1 MTYIK
6 GIVGIFLILT
16 VFGQTFIALLNLPAK
31 GYGIWDYY
39 RVMSNLLYFIL
50 FIGYRYSP
58 RILFSCSGY
67 ILIYKYLCYIEQ
79 EQNLYF
85 LKFLFLQSYRYLLLI
100 LFLIFIRYPL
110 YYMIFLLRQ
119 TKRPT
124 WEVFKYFI
132 DKEENLLIRFFT
144 FLFSLKESDKSMKQ
158 NLIFYYYIPINEVF
172 FFIFGTAL
180 ISLGYKFKLR
190 IDIIIFILILLL
202 YVLKILLYIIYKNEE
217 TKIFTTTD
225 YYLFDY
231 GLNLINPLFNLSYFL
246 IGIFFG
252 LINYSIQKGITDL
265 EEKNNYQNV
274 FLLADAKTTDDDEE
288 SQTMKERS
296 TFTPQET
303 NIDKIELNVNNIN
316 KTDELLLEKSKYN
329 NKLFGD
335 FNSVKKNKN
344 KKINVINDINSDS
357 NENFEKYI
365 DVESEIGSK
374 KIEYSERIKLMPF
387 LIWPILFSNFHKKN
401 KNKMILNIII
411 ILSFFVLLF
420 FIFAQSLFIHANLK
434 KNIFDKKLV
443 EELSFR
449 KIIYEIALNIIF
461 LLDIEIAIF
470 IIQWINFILYFKEV
484 GIIKNFLNH
493 VYWSF
498 FVKSYFS
505 FSLISVTV
513 ILFLFFLTETA
524 IKFNFGNIFLY
535 AFIDIIL
542 TILLTIAF
550 FSCFE
555 LPFKKIFKYLLK
567 GEESLI
573 NKEDNEEYEGEEN
586 NEKEEEKHLKDGSKK
601 K

>member
-1 MTYIK
+1 
-6 GIVGIFLILT
+6 
-16 VFGQTFIALLNLPAK
+16 
-31 GYGIWDYY
+31 
-39 RVMSNLLYFIL
+39 
-50 FIGYRYSP
+50 
-58 RILFSCSGY
+58 
-67 ILIYKYLCYIEQ
+67 
-79 EQNLYF
+79 
-85 LKFLFLQSYRYLLLI
+85 
-100 LFLIFIRYPL
+100 
-110 YYMIFLLRQ
+110 
-119 TKRPT
+119 
-124 WEVFKYFI
+124 
-132 DKEENLLIRFFT
+132 
-144 FLFSLKESDKSMKQ
+144 
-158 NLIFYYYIPINEVF
+158 
-172 FFIFGTAL
+172 
-180 ISLGYKFKLR
+180 
-190 IDIIIFILILLL
+190 
-202 YVLKILLYIIYKNEE
+202 
-217 TKIFTTTD
+217 
-225 YYLFDY
+225 
-231 GLNLINPLFNLSYFL
+231 
-246 IGIFFG
+246 
-252 LINYSIQKGITDL
+252 
-265 EEKNNYQNV
+265 
-274 FLLADAKTTDDDEE
+274 
-288 SQTMKERS
+288 
-296 TFTPQET
+296 
-303 NIDKIELNVNNIN
+303 
-316 KTDELLLEKSKYN
+316 
-329 NKLFGD
+329 
-335 FNSVKKNKN
+335 
-344 KKINVINDINSDS
+344 
-357 NENFEKYI
+357 
-365 DVESEIGSK
+365 
-374 KIEYSERIKLMPF
+374 MPF